1 VTDKQPAPAP
11 SALELRQEARAIL
24 DQIKVTADRE
34 VKRQLAVRAFEL
46 VQQAEH
52 SRSAWPAAKA
62 AASSPFWSI
71 SSLAARKMSGSSIMS
86 FP

>member
-1 VTDKQPAPAP
+1 MIDKQPAAAP

-46 VQQAEH
+46 VQQAEQLL
-52 SRSAWPAAKA
+52 RDEEQRLGQPEVGM
-62 AASSPFWSI
+62 
-71 SSLAARKMSGSSIMS
+71 RR
-86 FP
+86 